1 MLIFNFISSGV
12 LNLQNSW
19 SLFMIIPYVRKFSRL
34 IILVVFVVRK
44 DPRNYSSANINEKMA
59 ADGIMYR
66 FCLYKMFACK
76 NRSHTMYIA

>member
-1 MLIFNFISSGV
+1 MIIQCAPINVIFVLIACGSMGLGTMSELPPAPNEH
-12 LNLQNSW
+12 
-19 SLFMIIPYVRKFSRL
+19 IPYVRKFSRL

-66 FCLYKMFACK
+66 FCL
-76 NRSHTMYIA
+76 